1 VRRLQEEFRA
11 SERRVC
17 ELMAVPRSS
26 GRYRSRRDDSQVQ
39 ERLRELAREHPRF
52 GYRRLHLYLRK
63 EMAVN
68 HKKVQRVYRELG
80 LSVKRTRRKHLRRT
94 LQPRPVLTAAN
105 QEWAL
110 DFASDVTAA
119 GQRFR
124 VFGVIDSFTRQC
136 LALET
141 ATSFTCRAVT
151 RVLQRAIAA
160 YGKPQSIRS
169 DNGPELTS
177 RHFLAWAIE
186 WKIDLVHIQPGK
198 PTQNG
203 GMESFNGKLRDECL
217 NVSWFWNLFDA
228 RRKISAWRTEYNT
241 RRPHS
246 SLGYLTPDEF
256 MQQQRFV
263 SPSYDPCRAA
273 EQPRQ
278 GDPDGLRFAP
288 ALTRLFRCP
297 EISNQEGETK
307 KEIRV

>member
-1 VRRLQEEFRA
+1 MRRLLGEFKT
-11 SERRVC
+11 SERHAC

-52 GYRRLHLYLRK
+52 GYRRLHLYMHQ
-63 EMAVN
+63 EMGVN

-80 LSVKRTRRKHLRRT
+80 LSVKRTRRKRLRRT
-94 LQPRPVLTAAN
+94 LQPRPVLTAPN

-124 VFGVIDSFTRQC
+124 VLGVIDSFTRQC

-141 ATSFTCRAVT
+141 ATSFPSGRVT
-151 RVLQRAIAA
+151 RILERAIVA

-177 RHFLAWAIE
+177 RHYLAWAIE
-186 WKIDLVHIQPGK
+186 WKIDLVHIEPGK

-217 NVSWFWNLFDA
+217 NTSWFWNLFDA
-228 RRKISAWRTEYNT
+228 RKKISAWRIEYNS

-246 SLGYLTPDEF
+246 SLGYLTPNEF
-256 MQQQRFV
+256 ARQWQTSFLSEAKSMAADQ
-263 SPSYDPCRAA
+263 PS
-273 EQPRQ
+273 Q
-278 GDPDGLRFAP
+278 GNPDGLRFAP
-288 ALTRLFRCP
+288 ALTGLIHGQK
-297 EISNQEGETK
+297 ISP
-307 KEIRV
+307 

>member
-1 VRRLQEEFRA
+1 VRRLLGEFKS
-11 SERRVC
+11 SERHVC

-39 ERLRELAREHPRF
+39 ERLCELAREHPRF
-52 GYRRLHLYLRK
+52 GYRRLHLYLHK

-80 LSVKRTRRKHLRRT
+80 LSVKRTRRKHLQRT
-94 LQPRPVLTAAN
+94 LQPRPVLTAPN

-110 DFASDVTAA
+110 DFASDVTDP

-124 VFGVIDSFTRQC
+124 VLGVIDGFTRQSHV
-136 LALET
+136 LET
-141 ATSFTCRAVT
+141 ATSFPSRRVT
-151 RVLQRAIAA
+151 RELEQAIAA
-160 YGKPQSIRS
+160 HGKPRAIRC
-169 DNGPELTS
+169 DNGPEFTS

-186 WKIDLVHIQPGK
+186 WKIDIVHIQPGK

-217 NVSWFWNLFDA
+217 NVNWFWNVFDA
-228 RRKISAWRTEYNT
+228 RRKNSAWKLEYNS

-256 MQQQRFV
+256 ARQWK
-263 SPSYDPCRAA
+263 AA
-273 EQPRQ
+273 SLSGAKSMAVEQPYQ
-278 GDPDGLRFAP
+278 GNPDGLRFAP
-288 ALTRLFRCP
+288 ALTPLLP
-297 EISNQEGETK
+297 GQEIST
-307 KEIRV
+307 

>member
-1 VRRLQEEFRA
+1 MRRLLEEYKV
-11 SERRVC
+11 SERHVC
-17 ELMAVPRSS
+17 ELMSVPRSS
-26 GRYRSRRDDSQVQ
+26 GRYRSRRDDGKVQ

-94 LQPRPVLTAAN
+94 LQPRPLLTAPN

-119 GQRFR
+119 GQRIR
-124 VFGVIDSFTRQC
+124 VLGVIDSFTRQC
-136 LALET
+136 LVLDA
-141 ATSFTCRAVT
+141 ATSFPSRRVT
-151 RVLQRAIAA
+151 RTLERAIAA

-177 RHFLAWAIE
+177 RHYLAWAIE
-186 WKIDLVHIQPGK
+186 WKIDVVHIQPGK

-217 NVSWFWNLFDA
+217 NTSWFWNLFDA
-228 RRKISAWRTEYNT
+228 RKKISAWKIEYNS

-246 SLGYLTPDEF
+246 SLSYLTPDEF
-256 MQQQRFV
+256 AQQWK
-263 SPSYDPCRAA
+263 AA
-273 EQPRQ
+273 SLSAAKSMAVDQPHQ
-278 GDPDGLRFAP
+278 GNPEGLRFAP
-288 ALTRLFRCP
+288 ALTRLLP
-297 EISNQEGETK
+297 GQQISLRESKAEK
-307 KEIRV
+307 CRV